1 MKKSFTL
8 IELLVVIAI
17 IAILAS
23 MLLPAL
29 SKAKDKAK
37 GATCLSNQKQC
48 GLAIAMY
55 LQDYDDAII
64 MGNSG
69 ASSHAFAIWCLAH
82 GSAILQDPNA
92 AASKMGTYLEAGA
105 MGCPTLPHDKLDA
118 AKSYNRTTTGNE
130 KKHGFYATGYM
141 ACNPHHIIDNR
152 LVLIYMNPPAIG
164 APDKNNDKD
173 TTTANVAGIRIEMK
187 KVDHVSQTTWLVDCY
202 STSNKC
208 AWPYYAIHGT
218 TGTAPTMCHGGR
230 ANIIF
235 ADGHAAALGKQD
247 IADQLGSINKTATNG
262 GSIFFADT
270 LGTRFFYK

>member
-37 GATCLSNQKQC
+37 GASCLSNMKQC

-55 LQDYDDAII
+55 LDDNDHAII
-64 MGNSG
+64 MKYSDGYSPYYG
-69 ASSHAFAIWCLAH
+69 IWCLAKGCAITNPGVST
-82 GSAILQDPNA
+82 GS
-92 AASKMGTYLEAGA
+92 YLEAGA
-105 MGCPTLPHDKLDA
+105 MGCTTLPHDKFNISQAYYSISSNNYSGKMQL
-118 AKSYNRTTTGNE
+118 
-130 KKHGFYATGYM
+130 GFYATGYM
-141 ACNPHHIIDNR
+141 AENPHHIIDNR
-152 LVLIYMNPPAIG
+152 LVKTYCDPPVIDYAWPG
-164 APDKNNDKD
+164 AGN
-173 TTTANVAGIRIEMK
+173 GIRIEMK

-202 STSNKC
+202 NLSNKC
-208 AWPYYAIHGT
+208 AWPHYAIHGT
-218 TGTAPTMCHGGR
+218 TGSAPTMCHSGR

-262 GSIFFADT
+262 GAIFFADM
-270 LGTRFFYK
+270 LGTKFFYK